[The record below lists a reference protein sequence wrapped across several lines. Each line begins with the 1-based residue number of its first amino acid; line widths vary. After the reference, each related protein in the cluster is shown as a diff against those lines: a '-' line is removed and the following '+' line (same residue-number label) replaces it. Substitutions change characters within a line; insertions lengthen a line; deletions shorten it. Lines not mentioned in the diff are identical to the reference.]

1 MAHVVIIPKLG
12 LTMTHGQ
19 VTAWL
24 IQQGEPVVAGEPLFE
39 LMTDKI
45 TTEIESPGDGYL
57 LKILLPAGTEAE
69 VLTPACVVGALD
81 EDYSAPMTWTET
93 GTYPTAD
100 GPPVNSAASAVAFP
114 FPAPPTIRISPLARR
129 IAEERGVNVNALRGT
144 GPDGRITKDDIM
156 AASAGSQASL
166 PTVARRVPLAGMR
179 RIIAE
184 RLARS
189 KREIPHAYFKIT
201 VEAGNLQALRE
212 NAAPGRRPSFNDL
225 LIKAAAK
232 ALTEFPGVNASL
244 DGQEI
249 IQHSEVNIGL
259 AVSVQDGV
267 VVPVIARADRKSLAE
282 VAEETMVLIE
292 KARSGRLNQEDIS
305 GGNFTV
311 TNLGMYGLDDFTAVI
326 NPPESAILAAGA
338 IVERPW
344 AREGRIIIAP
354 VISLTLSV
362 DHRIIDG
369 ALAAQFLARLKQLLE
384 APAALA

>member
-1 MAHVVIIPKLG
+1 MSCNW
-12 LTMTHGQ
+12 GQ
-19 VTAWL
+19 
-24 IQQGEPVVAGEPLFE
+24 QSG
-39 LMTDKI
+39 
-45 TTEIESPGDGYL
+45 S
-57 LKILLPAGTEAE
+57 
-69 VLTPACVVGALD
+69 
-81 EDYSAPMTWTET
+81 
-93 GTYPTAD
+93 
-100 GPPVNSAASAVAFP
+100 
-114 FPAPPTIRISPLARR
+114 IRINSV
-129 IAEERGVNVNALRGT
+129 GVR
-144 GPDGRITKDDIM
+144 
-156 AASAGSQASL
+156 
-166 PTVARRVPLAGMR
+166 
-179 RIIAE
+179 
-184 RLARS
+184 
-189 KREIPHAYFKIT
+189 
-201 VEAGNLQALRE
+201 
-212 NAAPGRRPSFNDL
+212 
-225 LIKAAAK
+225 
-232 ALTEFPGVNASL
+232 
-244 DGQEI
+244 
-249 IQHSEVNIGL
+249 
-259 AVSVQDGV
+259 DGV